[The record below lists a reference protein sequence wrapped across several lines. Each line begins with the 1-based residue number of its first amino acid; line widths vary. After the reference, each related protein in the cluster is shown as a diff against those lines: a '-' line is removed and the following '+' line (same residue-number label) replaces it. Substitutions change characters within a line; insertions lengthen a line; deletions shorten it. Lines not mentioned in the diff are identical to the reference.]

1 MAARSGRADYV
12 GVSFV
17 ALVGGRFR
25 QPLSLI
31 LNLAGH
37 LRERFGV
44 LAAVVRAK
52 Q

>member
-1 MAARSGRADYV
+1 MAVRSGRTDIVGSGYV
-12 GVSFV
+12 
-17 ALVGGRFR
+17 LVGRFR
-25 QPLSLI
+25 EALSLI
-31 LNLAGH
+31 LDLAGH

>member
-1 MAARSGRADYV
+1 MTARSGRADYV
-12 GVSFV
+12 GFGFV
-17 ALVGGRFR
+17 ASVGRLR

>member
-12 GVSFV
+12 GVFAS
-17 ALVGGRFR
+17 VGGRFG

-37 LRERFGV
+37 LRERLGV